1 VVVAVVVVVV
11 VLVLVLPLALALA
24 LALLALR
31 VVVRE
36 MIQNHLLTKGLQR
49 EEAVQAEGNGA
60 WHQLQIIW

>member
-1 VVVAVVVVVV
+1 VVV
-11 VLVLVLPLALALA
+11 VLVLVLPLALAL
-24 LALLALR
+24 LDLDLR